1 MRALELAQAEYLH
14 AGARIDLAASVVDAD
29 QMFSALETKLPT
41 QTNRSNEQIEWQQ
54 FATPPRLAW
63 IAARACAFVADE
75 PMLAPSAGTGMLAL
89 RAATA
94 DARLALN
101 AISPPPPDS
110 LTDFFPAATL
120 NRHNPATHHELSDP
134 SI

>member
-1 MRALELAQAEYLH
+1 MHISRCWLRPSTCI

-63 IAARACAFVADE
+63 LAARACAFVADE
-75 PMLAPSAGTGMLAL
+75 LMLEPSAGTGCSRSGRQRLTLAL
-89 RAATA
+89 PSTKSPRFAATA
-94 DARLALN
+94 
-101 AISPPPPDS
+101 
-110 LTDFFPAATL
+110 
-120 NRHNPATHHELSDP
+120 
-134 SI
+134 